1 MPDGESRYSIH
12 DVLSRYLEL
21 RQQKEDMAERHK
33 LEMQPLNDGME
44 KIEAWLQAQMNQL
57 GVDNLKVD
65 GVGTAYRSTV
75 TAAKVTDWEKL
86 LALVLESAD
95 YDLLVRNV
103 NKTRAQERLVQYG
116 PVDGVEF
123 TTLHRVN
130 VRRG

>member
-21 RQQKEDMAERHK
+21 RQQKEDLAERHK
-33 LEMQPLNDGME
+33 AEMAPFNEGME

-75 TAAKVTDWEKL
+75 TGAKVTDWEKL

-103 NKTRAQERLVQYG
+103 NKTRAQERLAQYG